1 MTYEVVI
8 FCIVMGIFMMLIA
21 VGIGIV
27 IGGLSEKNKKEK
39 EIDNDLEVLAAKLT
53 LIKETARLDEGEKEI
68 IMQAI
73 KAVWKLGDLE
83 DAGN

>member
-1 MTYEVVI
+1 MYEVVI

-27 IGGLSEKNKKEK
+27 IGRMAEKQEAEK
-39 EIDNDLEVLAAKLT
+39 EINDDLELLSAKLT
-53 LIKETARLDEGEKEI
+53 LIKETARLDEGERQT
-68 IMQAI
+68 IMDAI

-83 DAGN
+83 DVGN